1 MAAGRLR
8 RALGIAGDGSE
19 AIAAVLRVHPAFVPG
34 YARVGVDRRL
44 ADDRVR
50 LWLEDCD
57 AFHEGD
63 AYSWYAL
70 LGDAPHPAL
79 DAMVQAVNPR
89 ARCVP
94 APPSG
99 RERLAWDIVID
110 APRRRPSRRPRSR
123 WSPARARRPSCSVRS
138 TARPDGGPLASPA
151 ASLAHVG
158 GSRLLAF
165 ADAVFGRDDE
175 AADQTG
181 HWLVR
186 YLCVA
191 AILSAVIIARRPDTV
206 TNPQF
211 WGEDAFVFFRQNLT
225 FGFPRAVTTFYA
237 NFPYLGQRL
246 VAFAGGLVP
255 LAAAPRVYASAA
267 IAITALCVGTF
278 SLPAFRHLVRSDL
291 LRVLWAVAVVS
302 LPLQDSAAGPG
313 VLATLANLGWWV
325 AIWVALLSLVRL
337 PAQPGRVML
346 LALGGALAVFST
358 PHAVVCAPLWLLR
371 AWRAIQRRDRWELA
385 FALALVIALALC
397 FLLTGNLGANVQGTL
412 HLSFFSMPSVYL
424 ERYVALVSDRVAALV
439 LGSATLAAV
448 RTAGAGA
455 TAAVALAVLVCLLA
469 AALVGRR
476 GVGQTILVAA
486 YLYLASLFLS
496 TMGRLVFAVLPLES
510 FPTRYTIPS
519 SAMLLLAIVI
529 ALDGLPRGRSR
540 RGAILVA
547 TAILAW
553 SLGSRIGVA
562 PFLDQRWPQYA
573 ALLDQKLRAGSHGA
587 VHGTD
592 ESAVDSARAR
602 RARTRPAASPAGEP
616 SHRGV
621 RPRSTV
627 PTDVHQSLRRSRRDR
642 PAPRRGDIREP
653 GTDRALARR
662 RAAADRRDEQRA
674 TRRAAPGCAAA
685 LLLPPIAGSAGRR
698 YTIVLQATETDPA
711 HPIMVVGAM
720 RDPYPEGRAIVEG
733 ATPDTGRELR
743 LQLREHVDRC
753 QPLTERGGQP

>member
-1 MAAGRLR
+1 M
-8 RALGIAGDGSE
+8 
-19 AIAAVLRVHPAFVPG
+19 
-34 YARVGVDRRL
+34 
-44 ADDRVR
+44 
-50 LWLEDCD
+50 
-57 AFHEGD
+57 
-63 AYSWYAL
+63 
-70 LGDAPHPAL
+70 
-79 DAMVQAVNPR
+79 
-89 ARCVP
+89 
-94 APPSG
+94 
-99 RERLAWDIVID
+99 
-110 APRRRPSRRPRSR
+110 
-123 WSPARARRPSCSVRS
+123 
-138 TARPDGGPLASPA
+138 
-151 ASLAHVG
+151 
-158 GSRLLAF
+158 LAF

-237 NFPYLGQRL
+237 NFPHLGQRL

-573 ALLDQKLRAGSHGA
+573 ALLDQKLRAGSTAPFTAPMNPRWTPLVLDG
-587 VHGTD
+587 
-592 ESAVDSARAR
+592 RAL
-602 RARTRPAASPAGEP
+602 APQPPLPA
-616 SHRGV
+616 SH
-621 RPRSTV
+621 PIAAF
-627 PTDVHQSLRRSRRDR
+627 DRDR
-642 PAPRRGDIREP
+642 PFRQTFTSHCDGLDGIVLHLAAGTSASRGPI
-653 GTDRALARR
+653 ALSLV
-662 RAAADRRDEQRA
+662 DEQQRTVA
-674 TRRAAPGCAAA
+674 TSSVPRGELLQDAPQPFYF
-685 LLLPPIAGSAGRR
+685 PPIAGSAGRR

-733 ATPDTGRELR
+733 ATPDLDASFAYSCASTWTAASR
-743 LQLREHVDRC
+743 
-753 QPLTERGGQP
+753 